1 MYILIIGLIISI
13 IIIGMALTDHL
24 AGDEASN
31 FAITVI
37 FMVVA
42 IFCSISIIACL

>member
-13 IIIGMALTDHL
+13 IIIGMVLTDHL

-31 FAITVI
+31 YAIGVI
-37 FMVVA
+37 SMVAA

>member
-1 MYILIIGLIISI
+1 MYIFIIGLIISI
-13 IIIGMALTDHL
+13 IIIGFALTDHL

-31 FAITVI
+31 YAVVVI
-37 FMVVA
+37 SMMTA